1 MRFRR
6 ACASVEGRSI
16 DGQNHISSNGESFKP
31 GLARERFE
39 LRDRHG
45 RIGYEGVVMHAEIV
59 ERPRAYP
66 VYGYGRERP
75 DHRFKGLLIHD

>member
-45 RIGYEGVVMHAEIV
+45 RIGYEGDVMHAEIV
-59 ERPRAYP
+59 ERPPRIRYTATAGSDQITDSK
-66 VYGYGRERP
+66 VC
-75 DHRFKGLLIHD
+75 